1 MLPADAQAVSPKETR
16 KRPLVVM
23 QSVSKV
29 FSSGTA
35 ALSNMSLTVESGEF
49 VSLLGPS
56 GCGKSTALRHQ
67 RARKGEGRFAL
78 QTFRSHDQY
87 NTTV

>member
-1 MLPADAQAVSPKETR
+1 
-16 KRPLVVM
+16 M

-49 VSLLGPS
+49 VSLLGPY
-56 GCGKSTALRHQ
+56 GCGKSKALRII
-67 RARKGEGRFAL
+67 AGLGDV
-78 QTFRSHDQY
+78 TSGTIDWP
-87 NTTV
+87 

>member
-1 MLPADAQAVSPKETR
+1 MLPADAQSVYTKETR
-16 KRPLVVM
+16 KRPLVVI

-35 ALSNMSLTVESGEF
+35 ALSNMTLTVESGAF

-56 GCGKSTALRHQ
+56 GCGMSTALRNI
-67 RARKGEGRFAL
+67 AGLG
-78 QTFRSHDQY
+78 D
-87 NTTV
+87 V